1 MKNIIL
7 RDTSQRKVHRPID
20 FNQLTLLKNIQA
32 KQMSPI
38 EELTPIEEIC
48 LREIR
53 KKQSGYKSQDKLKH
67 KYDEQQHITLR
78 ELIDKMV
85 DSELTCY
92 YCNKEL
98 LILYNK
104 KKESLQWT
112 LERLNNHLGHYKDNT
127 CISCLK
133 CNLGRRTENY
143 EYYKKG
149 KTMILQKLI

>member
-7 RDTSQRKVHRPID
+7 RDTTQRKNPVTVE
-20 FNQLTLLKNIQA
+20 FNHLEALRNIQA
-32 KQMSPI
+32 NQMTEL
-38 EELTPIEEIC
+38 EEAC
-48 LREIR
+48 LKEIR
-53 KKQSGYKSQDKLKH
+53 KKHSGYKSQDKLKH
-67 KYDEQQHITLR
+67 KYDEGQHITLH
-78 ELIDKMV
+78 ELVDKLIE
-85 DSELTCY
+85 SQLKCY
-92 YCNKEL
+92 YCNKDVV
-98 LILYNK
+98 ILYNK

-112 LERLNNHLGHYKDNT
+112 LERLNNHIGHYKENT